1 MMAEIFAI
9 FVEMNAK
16 YMHYLNNEVNGELI
30 LHFSF
35 RKGAVGRL
43 RRIGF
48 LLFIW
53 IFQTISYQ

>member
-35 RKGAVGRL
+35 RKGAVSRF
-43 RRIGF
+43 RKIGL
-48 LLFIW
+48 LLFI
-53 IFQTISYQ
+53 